1 MKLHTILLEKRIRC
15 LRILHVLVA
24 GFGLP
29 KPGSDLPTPVLFAMT
44 DMENK
49 DSNAANLKR
58 KFSFFS
64 TDTVCTASF
73 NISVLYMHMSACAR
87 LHVTFP
93 QLLLCVCDENLRVKA
108 TIARITCCHIFY
120 VHVANHPTC

>member
-1 MKLHTILLEKRIRC
+1 MGT
-15 LRILHVLVA
+15 

-49 DSNAANLKR
+49 DSNAAELKR

-64 TDTVCTASF
+64 TDTVSMLCSSQSP
-73 NISVLYMHMSACAR
+73 SVSVVSTQNVAHGLTEACA
-87 LHVTFP
+87 P
-93 QLLLCVCDENLRVKA
+93 WILLILYGITREIEKMMLDLCNNL
-108 TIARITCCHIFY
+108 
-120 VHVANHPTC
+120 